1 MYLPN
6 ESEIPKTRSG
16 TGVFTQDGTAY
27 RDFPALFGIPPER
40 CRKSRMK
47 AKYKKDYPRLL
58 YSFFVSYS
66 DTSSLP
72 SFSKFAR
79 SIGVTCQDIETFR
92 KYKEFDRAYRECN
105 EIKRDYLTDS
115 ALCKR
120 FDPSFVKF
128 LLSSEYG
135 ELSLGDEDGSIHLT
149 LEVVD

>member
-1 MYLPN
+1 M
-6 ESEIPKTRSG
+6 
-16 TGVFTQDGTAY
+16 
-27 RDFPALFGIPPER
+27 
-40 CRKSRMK
+40 
-47 AKYKKDYPRLL
+47 
-58 YSFFVSYS
+58 
-66 DTSSLP
+66 P

-135 ELSLGDEDGSIHLT
+135 EGCEEEEGGSMHLT
-149 LEVVD
+149 LEVLDPE